1 MCSAC
6 EMAFWQMCD
15 VLNLTPE
22 QIRVAMETGQ
32 FPSTPNPPSQ
42 FSCDAPD
49 DALPAD
55 AGPKP

>member
-1 MCSAC
+1 
-6 EMAFWQMCD
+6 MAFWQMCD